1 MFCIFFTGFWAAYQ
15 HLLCHSLV
23 HSNLLSANQISNDP
37 FVQECDAT
45 EAQYLFNCRVQNCI
59 KSYAYLAESFTLFT
73 LDAYLKQEKI
83 L

>member
-1 MFCIFFTGFWAAYQ
+1 MFFTCFCAAHQ

-45 EAQYLFNCRVQNCI
+45 EAQYLFNCRGT
-59 KSYAYLAESFTLFT
+59 KLY
-73 LDAYLKQEKI
+73 
-83 L
+83 